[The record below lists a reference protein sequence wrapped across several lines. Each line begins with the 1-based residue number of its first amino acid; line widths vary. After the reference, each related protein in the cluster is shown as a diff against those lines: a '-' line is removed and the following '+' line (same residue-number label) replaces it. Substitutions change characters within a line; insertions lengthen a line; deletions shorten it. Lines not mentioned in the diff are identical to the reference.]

1 MCSVFF
7 KSVQACKL
15 GSIMYRTKKKSSSLF
30 SPSLHTISC
39 IPSRSC
45 FNSSVSPPESSY
57 AVVLD
62 FKQFWNI
69 SLGWECSQVE
79 PNLFCLSRWAL
90 YMALSIG
97 DHTAQCL
104 EVRGKVRSLF
114 VSVCVSVCVRVVKEM
129 SVVMHFISAAFLP
142 DVNFELWQFC
152 QNNWKENAV
161 LMMIGLVQNRVVVFH
176 DCLGIVHLGEQT
188 HTYHLPTYSFT
199 FYFTFMVCGCVL
211 SHVCWEPKSIHSVLV
226 ELPNT

>member
-69 SLGWECSQVE
+69 SLGWECSLVE

-104 EVRGKVRSLF
+104 EVRGKVRSL
-114 VSVCVSVCVRVVKEM
+114 C
-129 SVVMHFISAAFLP
+129 AFLCT
-142 DVNFELWQFC
+142 FLC
-152 QNNWKENAV
+152 
-161 LMMIGLVQNRVVVFH
+161 VF
-176 DCLGIVHLGEQT
+176 
-188 HTYHLPTYSFT
+188 
-199 FYFTFMVCGCVL
+199 VL
-211 SHVCWEPKSIHSVLV
+211 SKKCQSWCTLYLLPFCLMSILNCGSSAKTT
-226 ELPNT
+226 ERKRQS